1 MSIAMNQPAP
11 AAAPPRPA
19 ALGGLRPRNQTA
31 SWFVGGTAA
40 ATLIG
45 IWCAA
50 QPSALLWLVGQLLLS
65 AALVEW
71 FVLLHEC
78 GHGTLFSS
86 RWANTLTGQLAGV
99 FAGIPFPIW
108 TRVHGRHH
116 KWTGWQD
123 LDPTTEAL
131 SPRQRAAWERA
142 IVNVCWKYWIPLF
155 SVLYRLTNFWNL
167 PCIVRLFRSRGT
179 RLAMLIGAAA
189 VALIYAIAIVAVG
202 PFVLLR
208 TTGVALLLSLIVE
221 DLLILSQHTHIPMTQ
236 SEGRDVRPYAAQDQ
250 ERFTRSLRL
259 PLMLSRLM
267 LQVDA
272 HTLHHMYPFVPG
284 YALHR
289 IEYATA
295 NETGWWRWIVEA
307 RSMPGE
313 VLLFQNR
320 DETGF
325 DL

>member
-11 AAAPPRPA
+11 AAAPPRPP
-19 ALGGLRPRNQTA
+19 ALVGLRPRNQTA

-50 QPSALLWLVGQLLLS
+50 QSSALLWLVGQLLLS

-142 IVNVCWKYWIPLF
+142 IE
-155 SVLYRLTNFWNL
+155 
-167 PCIVRLFRSRGT
+167 
-179 RLAMLIGAAA
+179 IG
-189 VALIYAIAIVAVG
+189 
-202 PFVLLR
+202 R
-208 TTGVALLLSLIVE
+208 
-221 DLLILSQHTHIPMTQ
+221 
-236 SEGRDVRPYAAQDQ
+236 
-250 ERFTRSLRL
+250 
-259 PLMLSRLM
+259 
-267 LQVDA
+267 
-272 HTLHHMYPFVPG
+272 
-284 YALHR
+284 
-289 IEYATA
+289 
-295 NETGWWRWIVEA
+295 
-307 RSMPGE
+307 
-313 VLLFQNR
+313 
-320 DETGF
+320 
-325 DL
+325 